1 MEPHLCRIDTAL
13 GRTSECPKGLCAFWS
28 DSTCILAGLRADLT
42 TAPGL
47 PQLLHGLR
55 EELSGPRTLGI
66 DSTLLPP
73 GLR

>member
-1 MEPHLCRIDTAL
+1 MEPHLCRIDDAL
-13 GRTSECPKGLCAFWS
+13 GFTMQCPKELCAFWS
-28 DSTCILAGLRADLT
+28 DDTCILAGLRADLT

-55 EELSGPRTLGI
+55 EELNGRHEIGI
-66 DSTLLPP
+66 DSALLPP